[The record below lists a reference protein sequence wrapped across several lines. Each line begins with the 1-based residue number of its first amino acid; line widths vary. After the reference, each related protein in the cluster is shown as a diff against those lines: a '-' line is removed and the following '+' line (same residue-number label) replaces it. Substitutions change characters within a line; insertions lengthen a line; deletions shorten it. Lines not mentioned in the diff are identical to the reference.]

1 MADTKSANP
10 SEADNPLPQ
19 EIDQITVLTE
29 KMIHRVKNPLATI
42 QLRMGL
48 LAEEIEKNQQ
58 QVPQER
64 ILKKILDIQQE
75 AKRLQTLLD
84 DFLCLTGS
92 QHLEL
97 TNADF
102 NEEVQRI
109 LRLCKPDA
117 DEKNIKISDMITPN
131 LPTVRLNRDAFH
143 QALINLLRNAIQAMK
158 EAGGKLL
165 VRTRDLSKSVA
176 LDVIDYGTGMDP
188 KTITRI
194 FEPFYSTKKEG
205 SGLGLPIVQQIVRG
219 HGGQMII
226 HSEIG
231 IGTQFTIML
240 PIVARIPDFPPPSV
254 VIVPKN

>member
-64 ILKKILDIQQE
+64 ILKKILDVQQE

-109 LRLCKPDA
+109 LRLFKPEA
-117 DEKNIKISDMITPN
+117 DEKNIKISEMITPN

-165 VRTRDLSKSVA
+165 VRTREDPDLDFRSSSRLSA
-176 LDVIDYGTGMDP
+176 GMAG
-188 KTITRI
+188 R
-194 FEPFYSTKKEG
+194 
-205 SGLGLPIVQQIVRG
+205 
-219 HGGQMII
+219 
-226 HSEIG
+226 
-231 IGTQFTIML
+231 
-240 PIVARIPDFPPPSV
+240 
-254 VIVPKN
+254 